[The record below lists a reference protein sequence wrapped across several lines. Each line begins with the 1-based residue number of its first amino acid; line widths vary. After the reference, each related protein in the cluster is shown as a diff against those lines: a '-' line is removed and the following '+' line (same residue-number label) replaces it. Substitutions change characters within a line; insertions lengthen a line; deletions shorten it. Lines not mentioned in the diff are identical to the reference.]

1 MNIYNKPILTT
12 SPNNTSYRNQQRVL
26 NSYKQQPTILRTTA
40 PFNNDLTQFTA
51 NNNIQKELINNYDVF
66 TFTLPGHDGN
76 FKKKITYKDWI
87 KKVDSEME
95 FLISHGYEKIYVI
108 GHSMGGVLA
117 SYITAKYPQVKKLV
131 LVAPAF
137 RISGFEEEKFNMS
150 TALTSTPKIFEEYGV
165 QLVTN
170 RLLKLPPNC
179 YVDFFKLVKELQENV
194 KNVKVPTLIF
204 RGTKDFI
211 VPQESVD
218 YVYESVQNRYKK
230 IVMLEKT
237 THDVF
242 RENKKGQATD
252 LIIKFFKNYKS
263 IENFPN
269 GITAPDLEDK

>member
-1 MNIYNKPILTT
+1 MKIFKKAILVVHGFAGGV
-12 SPNNTSYRNQQRVL
+12 YDQE
-26 NSYKQQPTILRTTA
+26 Y
-40 PFNNDLTQFTA
+40 LTHRL
-51 NNNIQKELINNYDVF
+51 ELIDNYDVF

-204 RGTKDFI
+204 RGTKDYI

>member
-1 MNIYNKPILTT
+1 MKLFRKAILVIHGFAGGV
-12 SPNNTSYRNQQRVL
+12 YDQE
-26 NSYKQQPTILRTTA
+26 Y
-40 PFNNDLTQFTA
+40 LTHRLE
-51 NNNIQKELINNYDVF
+51 NINNYDVY
-66 TFTLPGHDGN
+66 TFTLPGHDGD

-87 KKVDSEME
+87 KKVDTEMDI
-95 FLISHGYEKIYVI
+95 LISYGYTQIYVI

-117 SYITAKYPQVKKLV
+117 SYVASKYPQVKKLV

-150 TALTSTPKIFEEYGV
+150 TAITSTPKIFEEYGL

-170 RLLKLPPNC
+170 RLLKLPANC
-179 YVDFFKLVKELQENV
+179 YVEFFKLVKELQENV

-218 YVYESVQNRYKK
+218 YAYSSIQNKYKK

-242 RENKKGQATD
+242 RENKKEPATD
-252 LIIKFFKNYKS
+252 LIIKFFKDYKS

-269 GITAPDLEDK
+269 GITTNHLEEK